1 MVRCPDPS
9 TAYTIYGLEGGFATI
24 QTSSVDVNSASLQ
37 SWSPTYPDYLTDL
50 RNTAASSGCSCGTSL
65 RRTEVNGRSYPSS
78 ESYLHQTYIGAVVER
93 DIAAV
98 QHPYHQHVYPFQ
110 LVGGSSSTYNA
121 IGDWHDVVKGRFNV
135 RYSPDRYSGKL
146 MIHCHRLVHED
157 RGMMAVEQ
165 ILDSGSCGCN
175 V

>member
-1 MVRCPDPS
+1 M
-9 TAYTIYGLEGGFATI
+9 
-24 QTSSVDVNSASLQ
+24 
-37 SWSPTYPDYLTDL
+37 
-50 RNTAASSGCSCGTSL
+50 
-65 RRTEVNGRSYPSS
+65 
-78 ESYLHQTYIGAVVER
+78 HQTYIGAVVER
-93 DIAAV
+93 DVAAV

-110 LVGGSSSTYNA
+110 LVGGSSSTYYA